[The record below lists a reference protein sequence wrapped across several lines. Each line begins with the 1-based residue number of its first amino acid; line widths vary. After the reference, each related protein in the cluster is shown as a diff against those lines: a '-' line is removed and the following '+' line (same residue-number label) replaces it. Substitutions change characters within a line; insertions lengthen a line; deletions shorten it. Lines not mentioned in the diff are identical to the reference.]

1 MSTKHTFRYI
11 IAIVDCVTVSNISM
25 LNESLKLLK
34 SFKKFQKS
42 VDKTHFIIY
51 NIYR

>member
-1 MSTKHTFRYI
+1 MLTKHTFCYI
-11 IAIVDCVTVSNISM
+11 KAIVDCVTVSDKAM

>member
-1 MSTKHTFRYI
+1 MLTKHTFRYI
-11 IAIVDCVTVSNISM
+11 IAIVDCVTVSNKSM

-42 VDKTHFIIY
+42 IDKTHFIIY